1 MSGAADFDFGVAKK
15 VEFGPDGSRF
25 HSAVHPILDGIGVI
39 TAGRRL
45 LLHFDLDSGE
55 TVRFTMTQF
64 ALLNTQTHTHTH
76 TNKQPLEKLTR
87 RATATTT
94 APL

>member
-1 MSGAADFDFGVAKK
+1 MSGAAHFDFGVAEK

-64 ALLNTQTHTHTH
+64 ALLDTQTHTH